1 MLDLVVAI
9 AVVAGAV
16 GWLGWRY
23 WRQMSGKA
31 GGDCGCGC
39 GGSCEQKSAKRDG
52 CDCQGH

>member
-31 GGDCGCGC
+31 GGDCGCG
-39 GGSCEQKSAKRDG
+39 GSCEQKSAKRDG